1 MLPFLPSVTLEIRK
15 VMSYFVF
22 PCSFFSWFSD
32 TELKSLADGV
42 QDEVK
47 THATRLDSVIHMSPN
62 SITKLYCP
70 VFVDWYWINFRTF

>member
-1 MLPFLPSVTLEIRK
+1 MLPFLFSVTLEIRK

-22 PCSFFSWFSD
+22 PCSFFSWFGD

-47 THATRLDSVIHMSPN
+47 TNATLLDSVIHC
-62 SITKLYCP
+62 TKLY
-70 VFVDWYWINFRTF
+70 Y